1 MIEFL
6 KVLILSIVE
15 GITEFLPVSS
25 TGHLILVNEFVK
37 LEPAEFSNA
46 FNVIIQLGAIMAVVV
61 LYFKRLNPWDYEKT
75 GNYFPKNYKKLNGQ
89 SRFYY
94 RLTHPDQ
101 RTIELWKRVIVGVL
115 PAGVLGL
122 LFDDFIDEHLF
133 NPMVVATMLLIWGLI
148 IIFVEK
154 RNKKRN
160 SFLNDNITN
169 VSYKTVLAIGF
180 FQALAMIPGTSRS
193 AATIMGAMILGLSR
207 EAAAEFSFFLAIP
220 TMLGATLLKVV
231 KNVHGFTGGQWLLI
245 LAGMVLSFI
254 VAYVVIKKFM
264 EYISKHDF
272 IPFGIYRIILSAVVF
287 LYFGIIK

>member
-15 GITEFLPVSS
+15 GVTEFLPVSS

-37 LEPAEFSNA
+37 LNPPEFSNA
-46 FNVIIQLGAIMAVVV
+46 FNVIIQLGAIFSVVV
-61 LYFKRLNPWDYEKT
+61 LYFQRLNPWDYSKT
-75 GNYFPKNYKKLNGQ
+75 HKYFPKNYENLNGQ
-89 SRFYY
+89 SRFYF
-94 RLTHPDQ
+94 RLTHPDS
-101 RTIELWKRVIVGVL
+101 RTMELWKRVIVGIL
-115 PAGVLGL
+115 PAGVLGF

-133 NPMVVATMLLIWGLI
+133 NPMVVATMLLLWGLI

-154 RNKKRN
+154 RNDDKTG
-160 SFLNDNITN
+160 FVHDNITN
-169 VSYKTVLAIGF
+169 VPYKTVLAIGF

-231 KNVHGFTGGQWLLI
+231 KNVHGFAGSQWLLI
-245 LAGMVLSFI
+245 VIGMVLSFV
-254 VAYVVIKKFM
+254 VAYIVIKKFM
-264 EYISKHDF
+264 EYISKNDF
-272 IPFGIYRIILSAVVF
+272 IPFGIYRIILAVVVF
-287 LYFGIIK
+287 MYFGIIK

>member
-15 GITEFLPVSS
+15 GVTEFLPVSS

-37 LEPAEFSNA
+37 LNPPEFSNA
-46 FNVIIQLGAIMAVVV
+46 FNVIIQLGAIFSVVV
-61 LYFKRLNPWDYEKT
+61 IYFQRLNPWDYSKT
-75 GNYFPKNYKKLNGQ
+75 HKYFPKNYENLNGQ
-89 SRFYY
+89 SRFYF
-94 RLTHPDQ
+94 RLTHPDS
-101 RTIELWKRVIVGVL
+101 RTMELWKRVIVGIL
-115 PAGVLGL
+115 PAGVLGF

-133 NPMVVATMLLIWGLI
+133 NPMVVATMLLLWGLI

-154 RNKKRN
+154 RNDNKTG
-160 SFLNDNITN
+160 FVHDNITN
-169 VSYKTVLAIGF
+169 VPYKTVLAIGF

-231 KNVHGFTGGQWLLI
+231 KNVHGFAGSQWLLI
-245 LAGMVLSFI
+245 VIGMVLSFV
-254 VAYVVIKKFM
+254 VAYIVIKKFM
-264 EYISKHDF
+264 EYISKNDF
-272 IPFGIYRIILSAVVF
+272 IPFGIYRIILAAVVF
-287 LYFGIIK
+287 MYFGIVK